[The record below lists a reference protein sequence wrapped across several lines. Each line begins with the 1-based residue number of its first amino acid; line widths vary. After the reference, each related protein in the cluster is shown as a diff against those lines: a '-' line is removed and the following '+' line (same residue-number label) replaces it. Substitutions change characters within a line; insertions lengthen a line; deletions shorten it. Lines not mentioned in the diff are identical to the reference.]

1 MNNESA
7 RSLLKGPLAA
17 GHLPNSEKGRRPSCP
32 PRSCPICW
40 PWGRGA
46 GRTPGAIPGVMDV
59 VPAVAIRAR
68 QAWAPAGEESWL
80 RSRRFPAPSVL
91 CELAGSSSSH
101 ALLLLSQLS
110 PPCSSLG
117 PGSDAPSF
125 RGHRVSANSRSHLED
140 SQPLVRVPGKCPPHP
155 AASAPLTL
163 LSPQLPSQFCQRVS
177 GLKYG
182 PS

>member
-1 MNNESA
+1 METPLGTSKPFLLPAAMNNESA

-68 QAWAPAGEESWL
+68 QAWAPAGEES
-80 RSRRFPAPSVL
+80 
-91 CELAGSSSSH
+91 CG
-101 ALLLLSQLS
+101 
-110 PPCSSLG
+110 
-117 PGSDAPSF
+117 
-125 RGHRVSANSRSHLED
+125 
-140 SQPLVRVPGKCPPHP
+140 
-155 AASAPLTL
+155 
-163 LSPQLPSQFCQRVS
+163 RVS
-177 GLKYG
+177 GRYLQ
-182 PS
+182 PERSRHS